1 MFFTLFLIFLN
12 SQPIHS
18 LSKARSDPYWEEQS
32 LQKIN
37 QSNTV
42 FKQFLNSFFCH
53 SLNCFDSFKYS
64 SAPACI
70 FILYGQMIPVKP
82 TRKAK
87 VWSWA
92 VRPMTKSLAGS
103 RCAYHQHIGPWPS
116 LCFPSGFGRDHWT
129 VLECKN
135 TSWGWAV
142 LKSVSTVKKNCFKTV

>member
-1 MFFTLFLIFLN
+1 MNILRKSWIIIREIFFQKQKKGNFLILIIAGASADASADESSDKFLKKTVFFTLFLIFLN
-12 SQPIHS
+12 SRPIQS

-70 FILYGQMIPVKP
+70 FILYGQMISSSPLEKQ
-82 TRKAK
+82 RF
-87 VWSWA
+87 
-92 VRPMTKSLAGS
+92 G
-103 RCAYHQHIGPWPS
+103 HGPLGP
-116 LCFPSGFGRDHWT
+116 
-129 VLECKN
+129 
-135 TSWGWAV
+135 
-142 LKSVSTVKKNCFKTV
+142 